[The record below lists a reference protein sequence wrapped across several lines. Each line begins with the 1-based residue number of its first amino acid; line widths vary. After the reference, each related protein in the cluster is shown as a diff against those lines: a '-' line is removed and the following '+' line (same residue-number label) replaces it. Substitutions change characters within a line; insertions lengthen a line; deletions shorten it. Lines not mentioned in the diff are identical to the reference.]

1 MSETWRSKRVS
12 SSSPAEDE
20 DDPNLL
26 VYLPTIEDGSVVEF
40 CCVVDLFRVSFVV
53 DLFVL
58 LDDLLLLLL
67 LEQVLLAKT
76 ILLAPPL
83 LSFNFDCPL
92 DIILMKSSEKGDV
105 ECSESGMKM
114 M

>member
-12 SSSPAEDE
+12 SSSPVVE

-26 VYLPTIEDGSVVEF
+26 VYLPTIDDGSSLEL
-40 CCVVDLFRVSFVV
+40 CAVVDLFSVSFVV

-58 LDDLLLLLL
+58 LDDLLLL

-92 DIILMKSSEKGDV
+92 EIILMK
-105 ECSESGMKM
+105 
-114 M
+114 